1 MTEAQIKL
9 HFVTDLGKNLLSTCN
24 NPTIL
29 TAYTGGDSDEIW
41 IPSHVGIDIDS
52 HSQNKQVLVLFGPLK
67 G

>member
-9 HFVTDLGKNLLSTCN
+9 HLVTDLGENFLSTWN

-29 TAYTGGDSDEIW
+29 TAYTGGDSNEIW

-52 HSQNKQVLVLFGPLK
+52 HSQNKKVLVFFGPLK